1 MALNRPVAVIGSATR
16 LPIAGDQYSL
26 EEVLYQVSQAALADA
41 GLTIADVDGIVVGS
55 NDQVD
60 GRAISVMM
68 ASGSVGGVDRDILS
82 TPSAGEHAFVMGMLR
97 VASAQFETQLVVAWG
112 VTESNSLSEVERLA
126 NDPYFHRRLPQDD
139 LSTYALQANQLLAAT
154 PTARDLAARLTEA
167 NLKRGAQAY
176 PQVAAP
182 VQTAAAIAASE
193 AVRWPLRAGMCST
206 PVAGAV
212 AIVLGSADL
221 VKKKGI
227 TKAAYIRGAG
237 WATDAAFM
245 GDRDLTATPALDAA
259 LGQALRDAGAKDL
272 AGVEV
277 AEVSGPTP
285 YQELLA
291 YRGLGLGDAP
301 QWPAL
306 IDGTAGPKI
315 NPSGGMMALNAVF
328 CGGLARIAEAAAQVR
343 GVAGAHQVAGCQ
355 RAVAHA
361 ASGPAMMY
369 QAVVLLDRNP

>member
-1 MALNRPVAVIGSATR
+1 M
-16 LPIAGDQYSL
+16 
-26 EEVLYQVSQAALADA
+26 
-41 GLTIADVDGIVVGS
+41 
-55 NDQVD
+55 
-60 GRAISVMM
+60 
-68 ASGSVGGVDRDILS
+68 GGVDRDILS
-82 TPSAGEHAFVMGMLR
+82 TPSAGEHAFVMGTLR
-97 VASAQFETQLVVAWG
+97 VASGQFETQLVVAWG

-139 LSTYALQANQLLAAT
+139 LSTYAMQANQLLAKT
-154 PTARDLAARLTEA
+154 PAARDLAARLAEA
-167 NLKRGAQAY
+167 NLKRGAKAY

-182 VQTAAAIAASE
+182 VQSAAAIAASE

-212 AIVLGSADL
+212 AIVLGSAE
-221 VKKKGI
+221 VAKKKGA
-227 TKAAYIRGAG
+227 KAAYIRGAG
-237 WATDAAFM
+237 WATDAAFI

-259 LGQALRDAGAKDL
+259 LEQALRDAGAKDL

-285 YQELLA
+285 CQELLA

-306 IDGTAGPKI
+306 IDGTSGPKI
-315 NPSGGMMALNAVF
+315 NPSGGMTALNAVF

-343 GVAGAHQVAGCQ
+343 GVAGAHQVANCQ
-355 RAVAHA
+355 RALAHA